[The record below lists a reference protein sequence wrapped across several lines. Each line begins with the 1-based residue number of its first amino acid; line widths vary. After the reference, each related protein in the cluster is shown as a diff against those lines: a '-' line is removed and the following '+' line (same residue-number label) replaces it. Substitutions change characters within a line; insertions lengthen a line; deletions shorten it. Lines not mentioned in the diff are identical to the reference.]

1 VQGENTAQ
9 QLAELEL
16 LLAAFPEAEA
26 VASAGAPAVAV
37 WLGGGL
43 MRLRLAFPAAYPRM
57 GPLALSL

>member
-1 VQGENTAQ
+1 MQGENTAQ

-43 MRLRLAFPAAYPRM
+43 MRLRLAFHAAYPRV